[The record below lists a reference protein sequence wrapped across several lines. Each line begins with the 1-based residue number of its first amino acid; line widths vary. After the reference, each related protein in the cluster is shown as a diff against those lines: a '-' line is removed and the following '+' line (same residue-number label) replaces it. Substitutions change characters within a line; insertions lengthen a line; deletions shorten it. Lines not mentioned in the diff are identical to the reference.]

1 MSSPKLPYRELFEAN
16 PHPMWVYDLATLR
29 FVAVNDAAVAK
40 YGWSRDEFLAM
51 TILAIRPP
59 EDAPLVE
66 ATVRDVRDGI
76 ASSGHWRHRT
86 RAGADL
92 QVEIASHTMEFDGR
106 PARLVVAY
114 DVTRQHEALAAMR
127 ASEERFRSVARA
139 TTDAI
144 WDWDLDT
151 DAIWWNDGLRDLFGL
166 VPEDGS
172 ATGSSWLAR
181 IHPDD
186 RARVHESIQAVIR
199 GSGEAWSDEYR
210 FGRAGGSY
218 AIVSDRGF
226 VIRRGDGTPT
236 RMVGGMTDITDRRA
250 LEQQVLRAQRLE
262 SIGTLAGGIA
272 HDLNNTLSPIL
283 MSIELLRG
291 HVPPGEGREI
301 LSTIEASAQRGA
313 DLVRQVLT
321 FARGVDGQRA
331 PIAVRELTRDLLRI
345 LVDTFPKD
353 IHLRTEVPDDTWTV
367 IGDRTQM
374 HQVLLNLCLNARD
387 AMPRGGTLL
396 IRAGNVR
403 LDAAAAA
410 LVPDAHPGTF
420 VRLAVS
426 DDGEGIPP
434 RVLERIFEP
443 FFTTKEVG
451 KGTGLGLSTVQAIVR
466 SHGGFV
472 TVRSAVGGGTTFE
485 TNLPAD
491 PEVVVPDGPRDRR
504 SPARGLGELIL
515 VVDDEPSIR
524 AFTAQLLER
533 SGYRVLV
540 AASGDEAIA
549 IVEARAGD
557 LALVITDLRMPGS
570 DGHAVVRAVRRQAP
584 AMPLVAMS
592 GLDVRSGGSDAM
604 SDARLLPLLKPFTA
618 AQLDDAVRRALALRT
633 AR

>member
-29 FVAVNDAAVAK
+29 FMAVNDAAVAK
-40 YGWSRDEFLAM
+40 YGWSREEFLAM
-51 TILAIRPP
+51 TILGIRPP

-66 ATVRDVRDGI
+66 AKVREIPDGV
-76 ASSGHWRHRT
+76 ASSGLWRHRT
-86 RAGADL
+86 RAGGDL
-92 QVEIASHTMEFDGR
+92 RVEIASHTMAFDGR

-114 DVTRQHEALAAMR
+114 DLTRQHEALAAMR
-127 ASEERFRSVARA
+127 ASEERFRIVARA

-151 DAIWWNDGLRDLFGL
+151 DAIWWNDGLRELFGD
-166 VPEDGS
+166 VPEGGPP
-172 ATGSSWLAR
+172 TGTSWLAR

-199 GSGEAWSDEYR
+199 GSGDAWSDEYR
-210 FGRAGGSY
+210 FGRADGSY
-218 AIVSDRGF
+218 AVVSDRGF

-236 RMVGGMTDITDRRA
+236 RMVGGMTDITDRRS

-272 HDLNNTLSPIL
+272 HDLNNMLSPIL
-283 MSIELLRG
+283 MSIDLLRG

-331 PIAVRELTRDLLRI
+331 PIAVRDLTRDIVRI

-353 IHLRTEVPDDTWTV
+353 IQLRTEVPDDTWTV

-374 HQVLLNLCLNARD
+374 HQVLLNLCVNARD
-387 AMPRGGTLL
+387 AMPPGGTLL
-396 IRAGNVR
+396 IRAENLR
-403 LDAAAAA
+403 LDPAAAGAI
-410 LVPDAHPGTF
+410 PDAHAGTF
-420 VRLAVS
+420 VRLAVT
-426 DDGEGIPP
+426 DDGPGIPP

-443 FFTTKEVG
+443 FFTTKDVG
-451 KGTGLGLSTVQAIVR
+451 KGTGLGLPTVQAIVR

-472 TVRSAVGGGTTFE
+472 TVRSVPGSGTTFE
-485 TNLPAD
+485 VHLPAD
-491 PEVVVPDGPRDRR
+491 PEVAVLDGPRDRR
-504 SPARGLGELIL
+504 SPSRGLGELIL
-515 VVDDEPSIR
+515 VVDDEPNIR
-524 AFTAQLLER
+524 AFTARLLER
-533 SGYRVLV
+533 SGYRVLT

-549 IVEARAGD
+549 TVGARARD
-557 LALVITDLRMPGS
+557 FALVITDLRMPGA
-570 DGHAVVRAVRRQAP
+570 DGRAVVRAVRRLAP
-584 AMPLVAMS
+584 TVPLIAMS
-592 GLDVRSGGSDAM
+592 GLDVRTGGSDEM
-604 SDARLLPLLKPFTA
+604 SDAMLLPLLKPFTA
-618 AQLDDAVRRALALRT
+618 AQLDDTVRRALALRPV
-633 AR
+633 R

>member
-1 MSSPKLPYRELFEAN
+1 LSSPKLPYRELFEAN

-59 EDAPLVE
+59 EDAPRVE
-66 ATVRDVRDGI
+66 ATVRVVRDRI
-76 ASSGHWRHRT
+76 ASSGLWRHRT

-92 QVEIASHTMEFDGR
+92 RVEIASHTMEFDGR

-114 DVTRQHEALAAMR
+114 DVTRQHEALDAMR
-127 ASEERFRSVARA
+127 ASEERFRIVARA

-151 DAIWWNDGLRDLFGL
+151 DAIWWNDGLRDLFGD
-166 VPEDGS
+166 VPEGGPP
-172 ATGSSWLAR
+172 TGTSWLSR

-186 RARVHESIQAVIR
+186 RARVHESIRAVIR
-199 GSGEAWSDEYR
+199 GSGDAWNDEYR
-210 FGRAGGSY
+210 FGRADGSY
-218 AIVSDRGF
+218 AVVSDRGF

-236 RMVGGMTDITDRRA
+236 RMVGGMTDITDRRS

-272 HDLNNTLSPIL
+272 HDLNNMLAPIL

-291 HVPPGEGREI
+291 HVAPGEGREI

-331 PIAVRELTRDLLRI
+331 PIAVRELTRDIVRI
-345 LVDTFPKD
+345 LVDTFPKN
-353 IHLRTEVPDDTWTV
+353 IQLRTEVPDGTWAV

-374 HQVLLNLCLNARD
+374 HQVLLNLSVNARD
-387 AMPRGGTLL
+387 AMPHGGTLL
-396 IRAGNVR
+396 IRAENLR
-403 LDAAAAA
+403 LDPAAAGAI
-410 LVPDAHPGTF
+410 PDAHAGTF
-420 VRLAVS
+420 VRLAVT
-426 DDGEGIPP
+426 DVGQGIAP

-443 FFTTKEVG
+443 FFTTKDVG
-451 KGTGLGLSTVQAIVR
+451 KGTGLGLPTVQAIVR

-472 TVRSAVGGGTTFE
+472 TVRSVPGSGTTFDVH
-485 TNLPAD
+485 LPAD
-491 PEVVVPDGPRDRR
+491 PEVTVHDGPRERR

-524 AFTAQLLER
+524 AFTALLLER
-533 SGYRVLV
+533 SGYRVL
-540 AASGDEAIA
+540 AAGSGDEAIA
-549 IVEARAGD
+549 TFGARARD
-557 LALVITDLRMPGS
+557 FALVVTDLRMPGA
-570 DGHAVVRAVRRQAP
+570 DGRAVVRAVRRLAP
-584 AMPLVAMS
+584 TVPLIAMS
-592 GLDVRSGGSDAM
+592 GLDVRTGGSDEM
-604 SDARLLPLLKPFTA
+604 SDAMLLPLLKPFTA
-618 AQLDDAVRRALALRT
+618 AQLDDTVRRALALRPV
-633 AR
+633 R